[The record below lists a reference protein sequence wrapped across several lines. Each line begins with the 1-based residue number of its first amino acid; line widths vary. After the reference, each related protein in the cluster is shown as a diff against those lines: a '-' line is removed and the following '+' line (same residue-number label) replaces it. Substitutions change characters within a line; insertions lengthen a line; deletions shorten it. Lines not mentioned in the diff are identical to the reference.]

1 MKWPRAVSLTPERY
15 KSLRL
20 GGYWGPEYRLGSSS
34 SLQHL
39 DFESDAYRCWERA
52 RYPTGRTA
60 PVGYLAESN
69 LSSQRDS

>member
-39 DFESDAYRCWERA
+39 DFESDAYRC
-52 RYPTGRTA
+52 
-60 PVGYLAESN
+60 LAESN